1 MNLKQTTTVIIADD
15 HQLLREGFRAN
26 IQKFSSLKL
35 VDEVSNGEELL
46 ASVEKFKPDVVI
58 TDIRMPVM
66 DGIEATKKIK
76 LNFPSVKV
84 IILSNYEEHALIVE
98 AMYCGADGYLI
109 KSCSSSELFDSI
121 NKVKTG
127 KMFFCPL
134 SSEKILSHVETH
146 AKTEKEPELTGRDKD
161 LLRLISQN
169 LTTTQIAK
177 QLGISKRTVET
188 LRAKVQNKLGI
199 KGSVGLALYA
209 LKNKLT

>member
-1 MNLKQTTTVIIADD
+1 
-15 HQLLREGFRAN
+15 
-26 IQKFSSLKL
+26 
-35 VDEVSNGEELL
+35 
-46 ASVEKFKPDVVI
+46 
-58 TDIRMPVM
+58 
-66 DGIEATKKIK
+66 
-76 LNFPSVKV
+76 
-84 IILSNYEEHALIVE
+84 
-98 AMYCGADGYLI
+98 
-109 KSCSSSELFDSI
+109 
-121 NKVKTG
+121 
-127 KMFFCPL
+127 
-134 SSEKILSHVETH
+134 VETH